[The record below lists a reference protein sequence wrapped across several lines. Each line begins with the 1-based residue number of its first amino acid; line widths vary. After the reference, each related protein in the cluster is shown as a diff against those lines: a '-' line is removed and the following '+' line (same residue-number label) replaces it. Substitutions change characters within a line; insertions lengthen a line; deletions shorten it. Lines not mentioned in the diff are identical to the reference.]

1 MVGQATRAV
10 QATGLAQV
18 HLGNDARAQEIR
30 AIEVTGSRVGDAPVL
45 PGLLDQILG
54 DQPPGIAAADGAC
67 VPRA

>member
-1 MVGQATRAV
+1 
-10 QATGLAQV
+10 V